1 MRPAAGMLKHCLL
14 SVSFFPLFLGETG
27 KDRSSEPTCV
37 QQAPV
42 RAAEV
47 KGSSQGPGIF
57 RPFLAGKIWVE
68 DPLDWSEHSGL
79 LFQVGERGFSTVL
92 SHGGKLRKGR

>member
-1 MRPAAGMLKHCLL
+1 
-14 SVSFFPLFLGETG
+14 
-27 KDRSSEPTCV
+27 
-37 QQAPV
+37 V

-68 DPLDWSEHSGL
+68 DPLDGSEHSGL
-79 LFQVGERGFSTVL
+79 LVQVGERGFSPCQVSVGL
-92 SHGGKLRKGR
+92 VRRQFLRHGIA